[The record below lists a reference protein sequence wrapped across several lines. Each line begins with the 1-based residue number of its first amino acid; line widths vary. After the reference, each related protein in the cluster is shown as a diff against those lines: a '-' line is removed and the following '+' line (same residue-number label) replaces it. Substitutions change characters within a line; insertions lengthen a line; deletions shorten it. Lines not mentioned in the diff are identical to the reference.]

1 MGSAGL
7 GEPVH
12 DWLTCV
18 VLLDLRRL
26 LIARGPPGPVASS
39 AFFLGSLPVA
49 TDMERKIDLVAEALP
64 GRWDMG
70 GGRPIRLKSTAS
82 GLPSGVAVMV
92 REPFMVDQAN
102 PART

>member
-1 MGSAGL
+1 
-7 GEPVH
+7 
-12 DWLTCV
+12 
-18 VLLDLRRL
+18 
-26 LIARGPPGPVASS
+26 
-39 AFFLGSLPVA
+39 
-49 TDMERKIDLVAEALP
+49 MERKIDLVAEALP

-102 PART
+102 PEKEMRDAIRHRRAEDTAPSSLQHGIN